1 MTGSSRLIPL
11 LGLLLGATLAAAVLA
26 SRGALSVPASPRD
39 WLFVVGVL
47 AALMSLG
54 YILSALLLAA
64 GRGAKRGQAGDV
76 APLRPIAIPE
86 APVIKAND
94 PADDALA
101 RLDGMV
107 GLAPVKDE
115 VRSLI
120 ARAKVDALRR
130 AQGAEVAAVS
140 QHMVFTGPPGV
151 GKTEVARI
159 LGDVFRQMKLL
170 RKGHLV
176 ETDRAGLVAGYVG
189 QTAARTLDKCR
200 EALDGILFI
209 DEAYTLAGEG
219 NDFGR
224 EAIDTLLKFME
235 DNRDR
240 IVVIVAGYAVEMGR
254 FIDMNP
260 GLAGRFTRHID
271 FPAYCAAD
279 LQDIL
284 GRMAVRQGFTL
295 PIETTAL
302 TQEWLDRRIGAKDWA
317 NAREMRS
324 LMERAREAQAVRI
337 SNQPDPDLSDLNSLT
352 EDDLRVA
359 LRLR

>member
-1 MTGSSRLIPL
+1 MSSLQRLSPFLFAVVGALITLIIFAVIAPELLIPGAVRSWVTFIGVL
-11 LGLLLGATLAAAVLA
+11 LAGLSLTTILA
-26 SRGALSVPASPRD
+26 S
-39 WLFVVGVL
+39 L
-47 AALMSLG
+47 AQGDGTAMN
-54 YILSALLLAA
+54 ARMA
-64 GRGAKRGQAGDV
+64 GGQV
-76 APLRPIAIPE
+76 TTLRPIAIPE
-86 APVIKAND
+86 APVAVNNTVANN
-94 PADDALA
+94 PLL
-101 RLDGMV
+101 RLDAMV
-107 GLAPVKDE
+107 GLTPVKSE

-120 ARAKVDALRR
+120 ARANVDAQRR
-130 AQGAEVAAVS
+130 NQGQAVTAVS

-159 LGDVFRQMKLL
+159 LGTVFQQMRLL

-240 IVVIVAGYAVEMGR
+240 IVVIVAGYPHEMSR
-254 FIDMNP
+254 FIAMNP

-271 FPAYCAAD
+271 FPSYSAPELAE
-279 LQDIL
+279 IL
-284 GRMAVRQGFTL
+284 KRMATAQGFKL
-295 PIETTAL
+295 PASFDNYVVPWVQSRQT
-302 TQEWLDRRIGAKDWA
+302 RPDWA

-324 LMERAREAQAVRI
+324 LLERAREAQALRI
-337 SNQPDPDLSDLNSLT
+337 ISMPGSDINELT
-352 EDDLRVA
+352 QDDLFTA
-359 LRLR
+359 LQVRR